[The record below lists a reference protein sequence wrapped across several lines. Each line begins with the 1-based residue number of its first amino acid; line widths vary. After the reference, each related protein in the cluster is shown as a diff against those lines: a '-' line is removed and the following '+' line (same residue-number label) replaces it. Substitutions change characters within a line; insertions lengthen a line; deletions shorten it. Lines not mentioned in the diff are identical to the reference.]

1 MTTDKASKS
10 ITVMLIDDHPVVR
23 AGYRRL
29 LESTHDIHVIAEA
42 SDGETGYLLHR
53 QHQPDVVI
61 LDLNMIGIDGFETM
75 RRIKANNPA
84 ARILVFSMHSNE
96 TMVQRVLKSGAS
108 GYITKQC
115 GVELMI
121 QAVRLVHQGKIVV
134 EPELASHLA
143 VSLIRQDTSENP
155 LHSLTKRE
163 FQIFKLIAE
172 GNSSSQIAQIT
183 SISAKTVSVHHSH
196 IMKKLELD
204 NIVQLVRLAIGCRI
218 I

>member
-1 MTTDKASKS
+1 M
-10 ITVMLIDDHPVVR
+10 ITNRIKTIKVMLVDDHPVVR
-23 AGYRRL
+23 AGYRHL
-29 LESTHDIHVIAEA
+29 LESTQDIHVVAEA
-42 SDGETGYLLHR
+42 GDGETGYLLYQ

-61 LDLNMIGIDGFETM
+61 LDLSMVGIDGFETM

-84 ARILVFSMHSNE
+84 ARILVFSARNNE
-96 TMVQRVLKSGAS
+96 TLVQRALKTGAF

-121 QAVRLVHQGKIVV
+121 QAVRLVNQGKIVV
-134 EPELASHLA
+134 DPELAPHLA
-143 VSLIRQDTSENP
+143 ASLTRQDTPGNP
-155 LHSLTKRE
+155 LNGLTKRE

-172 GNSSSQIAQIT
+172 GNSSPQIAQII

-196 IMKKLELD
+196 IMKKLKLE
-204 NIVQLVRLAIGCRI
+204 NIVQLVRLAIGYRI